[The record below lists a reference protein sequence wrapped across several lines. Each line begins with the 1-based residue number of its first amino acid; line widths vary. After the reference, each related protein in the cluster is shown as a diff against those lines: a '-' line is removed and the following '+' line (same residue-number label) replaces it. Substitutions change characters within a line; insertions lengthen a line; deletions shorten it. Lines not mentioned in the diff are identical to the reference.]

1 MTIRLVFIACL
12 LVTAVCNAATI
23 ETVPIP
29 PDFTLSG
36 FGSSEVYRGETLRLP
51 SGPAALANSLTVF
64 VGPTSDFGASFH
76 VLVTDVDTSTGFHPT
91 NIIFESGTL
100 NVPLF
105 PLRRD
110 PDEFVVDLG
119 GLLLQPEHDYAWILD
134 YFVVGNS
141 ADHVSMGTGLG
152 SYPDGTAFSF
162 PNGPFFPA
170 GTRQDHFA
178 SNNWFVQQDQDFAFQ
193 LNFTP
198 VAVPEPATL
207 LLFGLGLGGLL
218 ILRRGIRA

>member
-23 ETVPIP
+23 GTVPIP

-100 NVPLF
+100 NVLS
-105 PLRRD
+105 LTRA

-134 YFVVGNS
+134 YFVVGDPT
-141 ADHVSMGTGLG
+141 AHVDMGTGLG

-170 GTRQDHFA
+170 ETRQDHFA
-178 SNNWFVQQDQDFAFQ
+178 STNWFVQQNQDFAFQ

-218 ILRRGIRA
+218 VLRRGIRA